1 MVPMARG
8 ADFDHITSELALFRA
23 LGEGLE
29 FLGRCNATPESGQSR
44 TKDIGDEDQLVVLA
58 DRAVLAGGL
67 SDFPSGPNQ
76 FRVGVAD
83 FVLSEAALLIF
94 RDEVLTRESV
104 IDLAAFA
111 ARGTAEGS

>member
-1 MVPMARG
+1 MVPMAGG

-23 LGEGLE
+23 LGKGFE
-29 FLGRCNATPESGQSR
+29 FLGRRNAPAKSRQSR
-44 TKDIGDEDQLVVLA
+44 TKDIGDEDQFVVLA
-58 DRAVLAGGL
+58 DGAVLAGGL
-67 SDFPSGPNQ
+67 SDFPGCANQ

-83 FVLSEAALLIF
+83 FVLRQAALLKF

-104 IDLAAFA
+104 IDLAASA

>member
-8 ADFDHITSELALFRA
+8 ADFDHITSELAFFRA
-23 LGEGLE
+23 LGKGLE
-29 FLGRCNATPESGQSR
+29 FLGRRNAPAKSGQSR
-44 TKDIGDEDQLVVLA
+44 PKDIGDEDQLVVLT

-67 SDFPSGPNQ
+67 SDFPSCPNQ
-76 FRVGVAD
+76 FRVSVAD
-83 FVLSEAALLIF
+83 FVLREAALLIF

-104 IDLAAFA
+104 IDLAASA